1 MSFLESPETH
11 LKWDSTYTWLVM
23 QDPPGS
29 LYPLTGTL
37 LWSIVM
43 GVDVWVSFVVSLN
56 ERKLIH
62 AAHSTWRECALLH
75 CMPFCRP
82 CHMPNSF
89 PSCSHS
95 TESDLISH
103 CLSKHPNGKWMQLYS
118 FKGIPIPCTIPLGVS
133 FSFGKMRI
141 QAHRN
146 THGSDHWNH
155 KSSSYPISQ
164 RELIGSSLTK
174 YSSSVKCGPVRIP
187 RSGDKIRKV
196 RLDYFLK
203 IQQSWDEWMA
213 NIDYTI
219 NPNYILPFCFF

>member
-1 MSFLESPETH
+1 MVVSLVSFLESPETH

-56 ERKLIH
+56 ERKLLH

-118 FKGIPIPCTIPLGVS
+118 FKGIPIPCTILLEFPSHLAKWGFKHIEIHMDLIIETIKV
-133 FSFGKMRI
+133 
-141 QAHRN
+141 H
-146 THGSDHWNH
+146 
-155 KSSSYPISQ
+155 PILSPK
-164 RELIGSSLTK
+164 ES
-174 YSSSVKCGPVRIP
+174 
-187 RSGDKIRKV
+187 
-196 RLDYFLK
+196 
-203 IQQSWDEWMA
+203 
-213 NIDYTI
+213 
-219 NPNYILPFCFF
+219 